1 MTDLSIRRL
10 SEPSSHQE
18 GELSSQQRQAIKS
31 AIWLHGEVARFRRT
45 WPEPEG
51 VQRPMPPFSW
61 EALERQL
68 ADLAATPEKA
78 EAARTLVSATRKQ
91 ASFKPAEM
99 VLREVLEAA
108 FVVMDE
114 DFMPSF
120 GRGAASGEAEMT

>member
-1 MTDLSIRRL
+1 MTDLSIRQTDFTAPPESDL
-10 SEPSSHQE
+10 S
-18 GELSSQQRQAIKS
+18 GRQRQAIKS
-31 AIWLHGEVARFRRT
+31 AIWLHGEVARFRRA

-51 VQRPMPPFSW
+51 AQRPMPGFSW

-68 ADLAATPEKA
+68 SDLAATPEKA

-114 DFMPSF
+114 DFKPSL
-120 GRGAASGEAEMT
+120 GRNGASGEAEMT

>member
-1 MTDLSIRRL
+1 MTDLTN
-10 SEPSSHQE
+10 HQ
-18 GELSSQQRQAIKS
+18 QQAIRS
-31 AIWLHGEVARFRRT
+31 AIWLRGEVARFRQH
-45 WPEPEG
+45 WPEPQG
-51 VQRPMPPFSW
+51 TVKPKLPFCW

-91 ASFKPAEM
+91 AAFKPAEM

-114 DFMPSF
+114 DFRPKLD
-120 GRGAASGEAEMT
+120 GPPPAPAAMT

>member
-1 MTDLSIRRL
+1 MTDLSIRRQAI
-10 SEPSSHQE
+10 STHQE
-18 GELSSQQRQAIKS
+18 PELSPDYRQAIKS
-31 AIWLHGEVARFRRT
+31 AIWLHGEVARFRRA

-51 VQRPMPPFSW
+51 AQRPMPPFSW

-114 DFMPSF
+114 DFMPSP
-120 GRGAASGEAEMT
+120 GRNGVSGEAEMT

>member
-1 MTDLSIRRL
+1 MTALSTP
-10 SEPSSHQE
+10 SEEMNARQPQAISFE
-18 GELSSQQRQAIKS
+18 QQQAIKS
-31 AIWLHGEVARFRRT
+31 AIWLHGEVARFRRA

-51 VQRPMPPFSW
+51 AQRPMPPFTW

-68 ADLAATPEKA
+68 ADLAVTPEKA

-91 ASFKPAEM
+91 ARFKPAEM

-114 DFMPSF
+114 DFMPSL
-120 GRGAASGEAEMT
+120 GRNGASGEGEMT

>member
-1 MTDLSIRRL
+1 MSHSYQIQNGPYEPQGNGQSSRMRESIR
-10 SEPSSHQE
+10 
-18 GELSSQQRQAIKS
+18 S
-31 AIWLHGEVARFRRT
+31 AIWLHGEVARFQRA

-51 VQRPMPPFSW
+51 ATRPMPPFTW

-68 ADLAATPEKA
+68 ADLAATPQKA

-91 ASFKPAEM
+91 ARFKPAEM

-120 GRGAASGEAEMT
+120 DRTEGSGEGEMT

>member
-1 MTDLSIRRL
+1 MTDLSIRRMDDHSDRSESTL
-10 SEPSSHQE
+10 SGHQRE
-18 GELSSQQRQAIKS
+18 AIKS
-31 AIWLHGEVARFRRT
+31 AIWLHGEVARFRRS

-51 VQRPMPPFSW
+51 AQRPMPAFSW

-114 DFMPSF
+114 DFMPSL
-120 GRGAASGEAEMT
+120 GRNGPPGEAEMT

>member
-1 MTDLSIRRL
+1 MTPIRLLLNPNTRGQDMTDLST
-10 SEPSSHQE
+10 
-18 GELSSQQRQAIKS
+18 QQQQAIRS
-31 AIWLHGEVARFRRT
+31 AIWLHGEVARFRRA
-45 WPEPEG
+45 WPEPDEP
-51 VQRPMPPFSW
+51 QRPMPSFSW

-91 ASFKPAEM
+91 AKFKPAEM

-120 GRGAASGEAEMT
+120 DRSEASGEGEMT